1 MTIADSGF
9 MMENGGSCLPY
20 TPEQEKQI
28 VDDLMN
34 KSESSL
40 KEGNLYYVVSNR
52 QSHLPFFGS
61 VVLLEFTLHA
71 AFLYRLWKNLSI

>member
-34 KSESSL
+34 KSESNL
-40 KEGNLYYVVSNR
+40 REGNLYYVVSNR
-52 QSHLPFFGS
+52 
-61 VVLLEFTLHA
+61 
-71 AFLYRLWKNLSI
+71 